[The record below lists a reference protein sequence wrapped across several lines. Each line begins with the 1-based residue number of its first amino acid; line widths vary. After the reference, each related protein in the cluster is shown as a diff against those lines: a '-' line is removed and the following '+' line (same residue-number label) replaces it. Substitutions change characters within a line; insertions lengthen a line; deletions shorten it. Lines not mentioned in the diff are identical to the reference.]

1 MIAFDIDTRNR
12 TCPLSQLLTK
22 QGLNSVA
29 LLIGLLTS
37 LVNPAGAE
45 THFSTELRPLLISHC
60 GDCHSGDAAEG
71 GIAFDH
77 YSDSANVQ
85 KDFELWEKVIRLI
98 KERQMPPADAAELEA
113 ETLQKMI
120 SGIEYE
126 LSQFDCSEID
136 RPGQVTI
143 RRLNKAEYNNTVRDL
158 TGLDLRLADD
168 FPSDDVG
175 NGFDNIADV
184 LSLPP
189 ILLEKYLQ
197 AAENISDAIW
207 EDEETRRRVFPVE
220 SKNETPEAKIAAAT
234 ENIKVFTRKA
244 FRRPV
249 RQEELARLFQI
260 MRSAWEQD
268 ASELEI
274 MKTVTT
280 AVLANPNFLFRIE
293 DDSFPNQ
300 DIGSTRALNGF
311 ELASRLSYFL
321 WSSMPDERL
330 FHLAEQNQLQDPA
343 VLEAETKRM
352 LQDPKARALV
362 DNFAGQWLQ
371 LRDVERLSPDP
382 KLFPNYSKAL
392 AGSMR
397 QETELFFSAII
408 DQDRS
413 ILEFLN
419 GDYTYV
425 DERLAS
431 HYGMEGVK
439 GDAFRRVSLNGGQRR
454 GILTHASILT
464 LTSNP
469 TRTSPVKRGKWILEN
484 ILNEPPPPPPSD
496 VPDLEE
502 GGETLGTLREQMEQH
517 RANPSCASCHRTMDA
532 IGFGLENFDAVGV
545 WRDHDGK
552 EFIDASGQL
561 PGNKNFQGAGELMEI
576 LTDEKKVAFAR
587 CLTEK
592 MLTYALGR
600 GLVSFDR
607 CAINDAVAAL
617 KRNDYRFSVMVTS
630 IVTSDPF
637 MMREVSEQ

>member
-1 MIAFDIDTRNR
+1 
-12 TCPLSQLLTK
+12 
-22 QGLNSVA
+22 
-29 LLIGLLTS
+29 
-37 LVNPAGAE
+37 
-45 THFSTELRPLLISHC
+45 
-60 GDCHSGDAAEG
+60 
-71 GIAFDH
+71 
-77 YSDSANVQ
+77 
-85 KDFELWEKVIRLI
+85 
-98 KERQMPPADAAELEA
+98 MPPADAAELEA

-126 LSQFDCSEID
+126 LSQFDCSEIN

-234 ENIKVFTRKA
+234 ENIKLFTRKA

-300 DIGSTRALNGF
+300 DIGSIRALNGF

>member
-1 MIAFDIDTRNR
+1 M
-12 TCPLSQLLTK
+12 SQLLTK
-22 QGLNSVA
+22 QGLTSVA

-37 LVNPAGAE
+37 VINPAGAE

-60 GDCHSGDAAEG
+60 GDCHSGDGAEG

-220 SKNETPEAKIAAAT
+220 SKNETPEAKIVAAT
-234 ENIKVFTRKA
+234 ENIKLFTRKA

-382 KLFPNYSKAL
+382 KLFPTYSKAL

-439 GDAFRRVSLNGGQRR
+439 GDAFRRVSLHGGQRR

-532 IGFGLENFDAVGV
+532 LGFGLENFDAVGV

>member
-197 AAENISDAIW
+197 AAENIS
-207 EDEETRRRVFPVE
+207 TRFG
-220 SKNETPEAKIAAAT
+220 K
-234 ENIKVFTRKA
+234 TRKLVVGYFPLNRKMKLLKRKSPLPPKTLSYLPA
-244 FRRPV
+244 KHFVDPSDRKSWPDYFRLC
-249 RQEELARLFQI
+249 E
-260 MRSAWEQD
+260 
-268 ASELEI
+268 
-274 MKTVTT
+274 
-280 AVLANPNFLFRIE
+280 VL
-293 DDSFPNQ
+293 
-300 DIGSTRALNGF
+300 GSRM
-311 ELASRLSYFL
+311 LAS
-321 WSSMPDERL
+321 
-330 FHLAEQNQLQDPA
+330 
-343 VLEAETKRM
+343 
-352 LQDPKARALV
+352 
-362 DNFAGQWLQ
+362 
-371 LRDVERLSPDP
+371 
-382 KLFPNYSKAL
+382 
-392 AGSMR
+392 
-397 QETELFFSAII
+397 
-408 DQDRS
+408 
-413 ILEFLN
+413 
-419 GDYTYV
+419 
-425 DERLAS
+425 
-431 HYGMEGVK
+431 
-439 GDAFRRVSLNGGQRR
+439 
-454 GILTHASILT
+454 
-464 LTSNP
+464 
-469 TRTSPVKRGKWILEN
+469 
-484 ILNEPPPPPPSD
+484 
-496 VPDLEE
+496 
-502 GGETLGTLREQMEQH
+502 
-517 RANPSCASCHRTMDA
+517 
-532 IGFGLENFDAVGV
+532 
-545 WRDHDGK
+545 
-552 EFIDASGQL
+552 
-561 PGNKNFQGAGELMEI
+561 
-576 LTDEKKVAFAR
+576 
-587 CLTEK
+587 
-592 MLTYALGR
+592 
-600 GLVSFDR
+600 
-607 CAINDAVAAL
+607 
-617 KRNDYRFSVMVTS
+617 
-630 IVTSDPF
+630 
-637 MMREVSEQ
+637 